1 MEHMTSRDARDTG
14 TTMTSD
20 ATAVLPVLQEL
31 DAFIRAKFD
40 VAADDP
46 DFTNDV
52 HLFDY
57 GYLDSFGAQAL
68 IEHLEST
75 YEIAITDADLVKYPL
90 NTLSEISRFVVDRR
104 AGVR

>member
-1 MEHMTSRDARDTG
+1 MTT
-14 TTMTSD
+14 D
-20 ATAVLPVLQEL
+20 ATTVLPRIA
-31 DAFIRAKFD
+31 AFVRSRFD
-40 VAADDP
+40 IAADDP
-46 DFTNDV
+46 DFGNDV

-75 YEIAITDADLVKYPL
+75 YQITISDNDLVKYPL
-90 NTLSEISRFVVDRR
+90 NTLSEISRFVVDRQ

>member
-1 MEHMTSRDARDTG
+1 MTL
-14 TTMTSD
+14 D
-20 ATAVLPVLQEL
+20 ATTVLARIN
-31 DAFIRAKFD
+31 AFVRSRFD
-40 VAADDP
+40 IAADDP
-46 DFTNDV
+46 DFGNDV

-75 YEIAITDADLVKYPL
+75 YEIAITDGDLVKYPL
-90 NTLSEISRFVVDRR
+90 NTLSEISRFVVDSR